1 MIFRNNVFNVF
12 KQLSPLLQ
20 DLVEVDLIFA
30 KARLINSPLLS
41 TSFNPKEQNKYVST
55 AQ

>member
-30 KARLINSPLLS
+30 KVRLIHSPLLS
-41 TSFNPKEQNKYVST
+41 FNLKKTKYVST